1 MSLDWSLNEVILVEL
16 FVLYQNNILNGI
28 RGDAALYRVFQN
40 HRATIRNLI
49 PENPPPLIRAAPN
62 SLPAVNRNAEKK
74 KQSGVSGDPYF
85 GESAPGP

>member
-62 SLPAVNRNAEKK
+62 SLPAVNKERREKK
-74 KQSGVSGDPYF
+74 TEWGSGDP
-85 GESAPGP
+85 